1 MVPDGLVR
9 ALDGFEAVLTG
20 VAPDRWDAPSPCA
33 GWCAADVASHVTGDL
48 REVESFATGR
58 GKAGSAASPGPATE
72 GGAVAA
78 WRAARA
84 AMMAALDPAGLAR
97 PLLLPWGGQIT
108 LGEFLRRCPVE
119 ILVHTWDLARA
130 TGQPAGLDHGLVR
143 EALEPARLWAPVLR
157 ASGQVGKEIAV
168 AGDADDL
175 TRLLAIFGRR
185 GS

>member
-48 REVESFATGR
+48 REVESFARGR
-58 GKAGSAASPGPATE
+58 GEPGSAGPLS
-72 GGAVAA
+72 GGDAVAA
-78 WRAARA
+78 WHAARA
-84 AMMAALDPAGLAR
+84 DMMAALDPAGLAR
-97 PLLLPWGGQIT
+97 PVLLPWGGQIT

-130 TGQPAGLDHGLVR
+130 TGQPARLDQELVR

-157 ASGQVGKEIAV
+157 GSGLVGPEVAV
-168 AGDADDL
+168 SGDAGDLA
-175 TRLLAIFGRR
+175 RLLAIFGRR
-185 GS
+185 G